1 MAKSR
6 KYIFF
11 FIIVAAVAA
20 IILYINFNQKK
31 TAQLINGEKLFKS
44 CSPCHKLNTDFTGP
58 RLKGALERWGGD
70 KKAMYAFIR
79 NPAKSVSEN
88 AYAKKVYE
96 KYKVIM
102 TAFNFTDAELDAMMY
117 YWEKAK

>member
-6 KYIFF
+6 KYIFTF
-11 FIIVAAVAA
+11 ATVAAVVA
-20 IILYINFNQKK
+20 IILYINFNQKE
-31 TAQLINGEKLFKS
+31 TAQPINGEKLFKS
-44 CSPCHKLNTDFTGP
+44 CSPCHKLNNDFTGP

-79 NPAKSVSEN
+79 NPAKSASEN

-102 TAFNFTDAELDAMMY
+102 TAFNLTDAELDAMMY